1 MADSSA
7 KLIPEAKESRS
18 QQVVIIQLTML
29 SLASL
34 AVIDRIWVRL
44 ALVNTRLAADDWV
57 IMISLAFS
65 VAFVADVVT
74 RECFFAYPLYIVSPT
89 GIILTAK
96 IETKYGLGQHVADLP
111 KETNFAESLRVSI
124 ENPFLRQQ
132 LTPSKLFYFGEAIY
146 YITVGTTKVAILLLY
161 LRLAVKKGL
170 RTLIWATM
178 GFVIATFVA
187 SVIAGLF
194 QCNPI
199 AFAWNKNI
207 EGGTCFNVTA
217 LFYAN
222 AGLNIFQDV
231 FIYILLMQMLWEIQI
246 PRKQK
251 IALIAVFAVGGF
263 VCVTGM
269 LRLNSLKTASVSQDP
284 TCKYSSSVLYSS
296 RRSAYRSKGT
306 ILVRQS
312 GLVSSQISASFALL
326 FHILNHYSLAIAL
339 D

>member
-1 MADSSA
+1 
-7 KLIPEAKESRS
+7 
-18 QQVVIIQLTML
+18 
-29 SLASL
+29 
-34 AVIDRIWVRL
+34 
-44 ALVNTRLAADDWV
+44 
-57 IMISLAFS
+57 
-65 VAFVADVVT
+65 
-74 RECFFAYPLYIVSPT
+74 
-89 GIILTAK
+89 
-96 IETKYGLGQHVADLP
+96 
-111 KETNFAESLRVSI
+111 
-124 ENPFLRQQ
+124 
-132 LTPSKLFYFGEAIY
+132 
-146 YITVGTTKVAILLLY
+146 

-178 GFVIATFVA
+178 GFVIATFIA

-199 AFAWNKNI
+199 AFAWDKTI

-231 FIYILLMQMLWEIQI
+231 FIYILPMRMLWEIQI

-284 TCKYSSSVLYSS
+284 TCKYSSSVLYPPRGSAH
-296 RRSAYRSKGT
+296 RS
-306 ILVRQS
+306 
-312 GLVSSQISASFALL
+312 
-326 FHILNHYSLAIAL
+326 
-339 D
+339 